1 MSEKDSALRR
11 PRARRA
17 FQVFGVAACLL
28 VAIAALSALEL
39 GDRLPELVERVR
51 ALGWAGPPLFVL
63 LHAISVVVLLP
74 GVLFPVTAGVLFGWT
89 LGAVLSVA
97 GKALGATV
105 AFQLARAAKG
115 RVAPE
120 RARRALSRY
129 PLLQRIDQGLS
140 HQGWRLV
147 ALVRMIPIIPF
158 KLSNY
163 LFGWTRFTLRD
174 YVLGT
179 LIGVIPFSL
188 SNAYLGSLAAGL
200 AGGAPDGAPD
210 GGVVGTPWL
219 WAAIGLTATAAAL
232 VATRRALHILERAT
246 EDGGEAVRSDAPRG
260 SARPSP
266 AREG

>member
-1 MSEKDSALRR
+1 VSETDSTVRR

-74 GVLFPVTAGVLFGWT
+74 GVLFPVTAGFLFGWS
-89 LGAVLSVA
+89 LGALLSVA

-120 RARRALSRY
+120 RARRALARY
-129 PLLQRIDQGLS
+129 PLLQSIDQGLS

-147 ALVRMIPIIPF
+147 ALIRMIPVIPF

-163 LFGWTRFTLRD
+163 LFGWTRFTLGD
-174 YVLGT
+174 YVVGT
-179 LIGVIPFSL
+179 VIGVIPFSL

-200 AGGAPDGAPD
+200 AGGAADDGVTGP
-210 GGVVGTPWL
+210 PWL

-232 VATRRALHILERAT
+232 VTTRRALHILERAT
-246 EDGGEAVRSDAPRG
+246 EDDGEAVRPGAPRG